1 MKYLPI
7 FVLIMSLVAA
17 CNQDSKKSSES
28 ENALE
33 NVMNKLDATENGTSS
48 DAGMHTKG
56 MANKAVVLE
65 AIDAGTYTYVRLKA
79 EDQEFWAAIT
89 ARPVEIGKTYVFA
102 EGMMMKDFES
112 KQLGKTFDSV
122 MFIQDFG
129 ELSAAKNEAPASG
142 FKQSDPH
149 SHTKTRMHQQ
159 IEVQPAKGGETIAGI
174 FDNLGNL
181 GGNKVTV
188 RGQVVKISKNI
199 MNRNW
204 IHIQDGTKSG
214 KYYDLTITT
223 YDPVNFSIGDV
234 VTFTG
239 ILSVDKD
246 FGAGYRY
253 DAIVENASVE
263 QTTAL

>member
-1 MKYLPI
+1 MKYLPVI
-7 FVLIMSLVAA
+7 VLIMTLAAA
-17 CNQDSKKSSES
+17 CNQDTKKSSES

-33 NVMNKLDATENGTSS
+33 NVMNKLDAAENGTSS
-48 DAGMHTKG
+48 DPGMPAQGMTKQ
-56 MANKAVVLE
+56 AAVLE
-65 AIDAGTYTYVRLKA
+65 AVDAGTYTYVKLKA
-79 EDQEFWAAIT
+79 KDKEFWAAIT
-89 ARPVEIGKTYVFA
+89 ARPVEIGKTYAYTV
-102 EGMMMKDFES
+102 GLMMKDFES

-122 MFIQDFG
+122 MFIQEFG
-129 ELSAAKNEAPASG
+129 EMPTAKIEAPASG

-149 SHTKTRMHQQ
+149 THTKTRLHQQ

-204 IHIQDGTKSG
+204 IHIQDGTQSG
-214 KYYDLTITT
+214 EHYDLTITT
-223 YDPVNFSIGDV
+223 AEAVSFNLGDV
-234 VTFTG
+234 ITFTG
-239 ILSVDKD
+239 SLSVDKD

-253 DAIVENASVE
+253 DAILENASVE
-263 QTTAL
+263 KSTAL